1 MSLRFVVFFIF
12 SFSYYCIAQ
21 TPYEGTGTR
30 SNLFLKL
37 DVSPRVSGMGSVF
50 TGIANDENSLLYN
63 TAGLAKP
70 LMSGV
75 SLNHTQW
82 FEDIRIENLLFLYKL
97 GYDLGMGIGISY
109 LGMPVI
115 HGMSDDGQPTNDDI
129 NVSSSVIQ
137 LGVGYEVYNNI
148 LLGVGL
154 KYFNDNLAG
163 ISGTG
168 VALDAGLLF
177 ETIFR
182 GLNFGVSV
190 QNVGGNYKYDFFN
203 EKIPMNVRTGVAYKI
218 PGQDLRFGL
227 DLVKSVDQDYQV
239 NLGGEY
245 VIEKYVV
252 IRLGNQAISGQLL
265 SPTFGL
271 GVNVEDKYLIDYTFA
286 NHETLGSTHRAG
298 ITFRFNLPPVMK
310 KHGSGYNFQTARV
323 VMAPRGLR
331 YEIINNKMVIKWL
344 AIPKGKY
351 NVYAKSDKNDPWKKL
366 NNKPLFSTE
375 MDFKQPTAGKKY
387 YITVTTILD
396 NVESAFENEIEIEVK

>member
-1 MSLRFVVFFIF
+1 
-12 SFSYYCIAQ
+12 
-21 TPYEGTGTR
+21 
-30 SNLFLKL
+30 
-37 DVSPRVSGMGSVF
+37 MGSVF